1 MEKVNI
7 AEINYKNYNNCLRIT
22 NNLVEV
28 IVFMENTI
36 RIVKYGYVNGN
47 NQFEDILIDNDS
59 RNIIGGGHSFSY
71 IPQIDQNVDFID
83 NQGITYERI
92 SSGIRLIQNIEKWTQ
107 IRRVIE
113 IIFYE
118 NSSKIKV
125 IHKILSLNA
134 FDINIAICSNTV
146 VRNGGIEIIPFS
158 IGNNRDVPNKSLVF
172 WPYSNLKDSRVY
184 LGDKYIAMKV
194 NENICDR
201 FRMGVNTDL
210 RYVLYYNNNEMFV
223 KEFDEIKGCYEY
235 PNMGC
240 KNESL
245 ITTNYLEMKSNSPI
259 YKLSTNNYIT
269 HIEVWNIYKDINLDF
284 IDKFIDQY
292 NK

>member
-1 MEKVNI
+1 MEKVNVT
-7 AEINYKNYNNCLRIT
+7 EINYKNYNKCLKIT

-28 IVFMENTI
+28 IVFIENTI
-36 RIVKYGYVNGN
+36 RIVKYGYVDGN
-47 NQFEDILIDNDS
+47 NQFEDVLIDNNGRDVTV
-59 RNIIGGGHSFSY
+59 GGHGFSY

-83 NQGITYERI
+83 NQGITYEI
-92 SSGIRLIQNIEKWTQ
+92 IPNGIRLIQNIEKWTQ
-107 IRRVIE
+107 IRRIIE
-113 IIFYE
+113 IIFDE
-118 NSSKIKV
+118 NSSKIRV

-158 IGNNRDVPNKSLVF
+158 CGNNKDVPNKSLIF

-194 NENICDR
+194 NENIRDK
-201 FRMGVNTDL
+201 FRMGINTDL
-210 RYVLYYNNNEMFV
+210 KYVLYYNNNEMFI
-223 KEFDEIKGCYEY
+223 KEFDEVKDCYEY

-240 KNESL
+240 KYESL
-245 ITTNYLEMKSNSPI
+245 ITPDYLEMKTNSPI

-269 HIEVWNIYKDINLDF
+269 HTEVWNIYKDINLDF